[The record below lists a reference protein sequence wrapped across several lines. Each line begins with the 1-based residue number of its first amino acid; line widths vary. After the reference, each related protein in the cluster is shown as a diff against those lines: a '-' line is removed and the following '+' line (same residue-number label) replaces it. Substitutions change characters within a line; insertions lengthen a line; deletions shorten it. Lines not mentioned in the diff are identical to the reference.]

1 MEILLHSGIEH
12 PNTLWIAVT
21 AVIAFTFGV
30 GLGAYSRAIR
40 RRLVGGEAAE
50 Q

>member
-21 AVIAFTFGV
+21 AVISFVLGV
-30 GLGAYSRAIR
+30 GVGSYNQTIAAWFGATADDQ
-40 RRLVGGEAAE
+40 E
-50 Q
+50 